1 MKNLSKLMALGA
13 VASFVLAACGAAAP
27 TPATIIKE
35 VIKEVP
41 KEVVVT
47 KEVIKEVPKDVV
59 VTKEVP
65 IKKTVVR
72 VTGFVSSPA
81 ETNLLK
87 GLMYDFMTKNPDIE
101 VKYEPIADDYGTK
114 IKAQLASGDAADLF
128 YVDVSDFPF
137 FANKGLLA
145 PLDDQMA
152 KNGVKKE
159 DFAKGLVDAFTS
171 QGKLYGIAKDFNTL
185 ALFYNKDLFKKA
197 GIPEPTNDWKWDDLK
212 TAAAKL
218 TNKAGKVYG
227 FGVPPDAGRFPVF
240 VMQAGGTN
248 LMTADLKDT
257 TLDSP
262 EALIA
267 AQFYT
272 DLRKDGSAAFPNK
285 DLGIGWQGEA
295 FGKGNLAM
303 VYEGGWMIPYL
314 KEQFSGLNYGA
325 VELPAGPKGKAN
337 LIFTVAW
344 GLNSKSKVQD
354 AAFKVMNYL
363 TSIDAQTQVLVNGL
377 ALPSRVALTQLD
389 ALKKDPVRSVI
400 FKGAEYGKPFFYGEK
415 GGTVLENTGKAI
427 EEVFEKGTPVKQS
440 LDDYAKRIRSALK
453 E

>member
-1 MKNLSKLMALGA
+1 MNTKIYKSLAFGA
-13 VASFVLAACGAAAP
+13 AAMMLLAACGASTPP
-27 TPATIIKE
+27 TPVTVIKE

-41 KEVVVT
+41 RDVVVT
-47 KEVIKEVPKDVV
+47 KEVIKEVPKEVI
-59 VTKEVP
+59 KEVP
-65 IKKTVVR
+65 AKKTVVR
-72 VTGFVSSPA
+72 ITGFVSSPA

-87 GLMYDFMTKNPDIE
+87 GLMYDFMSKNADIE
-101 VKYEPIADDYGTK
+101 IKYEPIADDYGTK

-137 FANKGLLA
+137 FVNKGLLS

-152 KNGVKKE
+152 KNNVKKE
-159 DFAKGLVDAFTS
+159 DFAKGLVDAFSS

-197 GIPEPTNDWKWDDLK
+197 GIAEPTNAWKWEDLK
-212 TAAAKL
+212 AAATKL
-218 TNKAGKVYG
+218 SDKANKVYG

-262 EALIA
+262 EAVLA
-267 AQFYT
+267 ADFYT
-272 DLRKDGSAAFPNK
+272 SFRKDGSGAPPV
-285 DLGIGWQGEA
+285 DIGIGWQGEA
-295 FGKGNLAM
+295 FGKGKFAM
-303 VYEGGWMIPYL
+303 VYEGGWLIPYL
-314 KEQFSGLNYGA
+314 KEQFPNTNYGA

-363 TSIDAQTQVLVNGL
+363 TSIEAQTAVLVNGL
-377 ALPSRVALTQLD
+377 ALPSRAALTQLD
-389 ALKKDPVRSVI
+389 ALKNDPTRSVI

-415 GGTVLENTGKAI
+415 GGTVLENTGKAL
-427 EEVFEKGTPVKQS
+427 EEVFVKGTPVKES
-440 LDDYAKRIRSALK
+440 MENYAKKIRSALK